1 MGIHLSNTSYLSP
14 YGPCHRLTV
23 ILPTNP
29 LHSLPQIHRPL
40 YVLSF
45 PLIQCQ
51 YVTPLPGF
59 LRIHWLPEVLLRPL
73 SSRLIGPHPWE
84 IQQSQTTNTAANTT
98 GIGRSLTANQPGQQE
113 SLSQASVH
121 SLPRRSSHP
130 SGEEYGNNGGMFR
143 ASKIGQYALK
153 LTHLQ
158 ELLVSPTPPLLVNG
172 LGEEIHKRMQ
182 RPNEVRPLR
191 LSGFRASRGSSA

>member
-1 MGIHLSNTSYLSP
+1 MWDQFQRPPATGTTPSSHIIGGRPWENP
-14 YGPCHRLTV
+14 IAQGPLLRPPSSHTIPTV
-23 ILPTNP
+23 RD
-29 LHSLPQIHRPL
+29 SLLRPL
-40 YVLSF
+40 SSHTI
-45 PLIQCQ
+45 P
-51 YVTPLPGF
+51 TARDP
-59 LRIHWLPEVLLRPL
+59 LLRPL

-98 GIGRSLTANQPGQQE
+98 GIGRSLTAHQPGQQE